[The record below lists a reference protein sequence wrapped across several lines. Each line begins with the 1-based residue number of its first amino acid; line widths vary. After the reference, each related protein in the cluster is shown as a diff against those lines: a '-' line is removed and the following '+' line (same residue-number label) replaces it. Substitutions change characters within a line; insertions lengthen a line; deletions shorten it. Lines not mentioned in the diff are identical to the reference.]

1 MKRVNNL
8 LGIEDIGDLEFTG
21 RRKEEE
27 LRTSFDTYF
36 SSFFSDTNELNF
48 DEARL
53 WIFYN
58 NFMNTSFYGGINNKL
73 NPILNPLMETESF
86 NTLKKNNF
94 LYINYPTSQKFLEKN
109 IINNINT
116 HKSFNTYKVEALLD
130 IPTEGGNLLKVFNDF
145 SNEFFNILALEN
157 LRKTS
162 DIREFEEDSAG
173 ILISFYQKDIIK
185 EEDIPYFITVS
196 RLFKSESRSTWLFS
210 FGTSS
215 EKYIESEIPRIA
227 ENLSSISENFI
238 IERL

>member
-8 LGIEDIGDLEFTG
+8 LGIEDISDLEFTHFG
-21 RRKEEE
+21 KEET
-27 LRTSFDTYF
+27 LRKTFDTHF
-36 SSFFSDTNELNF
+36 NSFFKETSELKS

-53 WIFYN
+53 WFFYN
-58 NFMNTSFYGGINNKL
+58 NFIDTSFYGGINSKIS
-73 NPILNPLMETESF
+73 PILKSISKTGEFITI
-86 NTLKKNNF
+86 KRDDI

-109 IINNINT
+109 EINNINVRR
-116 HKSFNTYKVEALLD
+116 KFSTYRIEALLD

-145 SNEFFNILALEN
+145 SNEFLNILALEN
-157 LRKTS
+157 ISKTS

-173 ILISFYQKDIIK
+173 ILVSFYQEDTIK
-185 EEDIPYFITVS
+185 EENIPYFLTMS

-215 EKYIESEIPRIA
+215 EKYIESEIPKIA

>member
-8 LGIEDIGDLEFTG
+8 LGIEDISNLEFTG
-21 RRKEEE
+21 MRKEGE

-36 SSFFSDTNELNF
+36 SSFFSDTSELNSE
-48 DEARL
+48 EARL

-58 NFMNTSFYGGINNKL
+58 NFMSTPFYGGISNKL
-73 NPILNPLMETESF
+73 NPILNPLIETEPF
-86 NTLKKNNF
+86 NTLKKNNY
-94 LYINYPTSQKFLEKN
+94 LYINYPTSQRFLEKN
-109 IINNINT
+109 YINNINIRN
-116 HKSFNTYKVEALLD
+116 SFNTYKAEALLD
-130 IPTEGGNLLKVFNDF
+130 IPTEGGNLLKIFNDF
-145 SNEFFNILALEN
+145 SNEFFNVLALEN

-185 EEDIPYFITVS
+185 EEDVPYFITIS

-215 EKYIESEIPRIA
+215 EKYIESEIPKIA
-227 ENLSSISENFI
+227 EKLNFISDNFI
-238 IERL
+238 IEKL